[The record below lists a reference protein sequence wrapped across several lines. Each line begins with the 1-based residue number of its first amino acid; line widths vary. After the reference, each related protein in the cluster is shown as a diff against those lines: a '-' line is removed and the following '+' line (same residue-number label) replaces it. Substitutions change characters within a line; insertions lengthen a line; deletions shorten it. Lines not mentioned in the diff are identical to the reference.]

1 MMAVLRAYVVVM
13 LAALAAPAA
22 AFAQTHDDIRQ
33 CVAIAENAERL
44 ACFDRTVRQLTAPKF
59 EGRLSTTT
67 ERFHIDRP
75 TQLRYESD
83 GPIFV
88 LYLKA
93 DDGSIIQNLHIG
105 GGGQA
110 TYLIE
115 QPGTY
120 FLDVSGSETWRIWLE
135 PPSSQDPKKKALSY
149 ELPHT
154 SGCTCVAARTS
165 HRRRLR
171 PR

>member
-1 MMAVLRAYVVVM
+1 MRRAVRLMCSGGWATVARVYVVV
-13 LAALAAPAA
+13 ALSAFAA
-22 AFAQTHDDIRQ
+22 AVPAKAQTHDDIRA
-33 CVAIAENAERL
+33 CAAIPDDAERL
-44 ACFDRTVRQLTAPKF
+44 ACFDRTVRKLTAPKF

-67 ERFHIDRP
+67 ERFHIDQP

-135 PPSSQDPKKKALSY
+135 PPSTTNANQRGPSL
-149 ELPHT
+149 
-154 SGCTCVAARTS
+154 
-165 HRRRLR
+165 
-171 PR
+171 

>member
-1 MMAVLRAYVVVM
+1 MGMRRAAWLMCSGGWATVARACVVVT
-13 LAALAAPAA
+13 LTAFAAAAPAK
-22 AFAQTHDDIRQ
+22 AQAQDDMRT
-33 CVAIAENAERL
+33 CAAIADNAERL
-44 ACFDRTVRQLTAPKF
+44 ACFDSAVRKLTAPKF

-67 ERFHIDRP
+67 ERFHIDQP

-115 QPGTY
+115 NPGTY

-135 PPSSQDPKKKALSY
+135 PPSTTNANQRGPSL
-149 ELPHT
+149 
-154 SGCTCVAARTS
+154 
-165 HRRRLR
+165 
-171 PR
+171 

>member
-1 MMAVLRAYVVVM
+1 MTAVVRASLQTRARPTATPARICAAATLYVMSAVG
-13 LAALAAPAA
+13 PAA
-22 AFAQTHDDIRQ
+22 AMAVAVAQPLDDIRA
-33 CVAIAENAERL
+33 CPAIANDAERL
-44 ACFDRTVRQLTAPKF
+44 ACFDRTVRKFTAPKF

-67 ERFHIDRP
+67 ERFHVDRP

-120 FLDVSGSETWRIWLE
+120 FLDVNGSETWRIWLE
-135 PPSSQDPKKKALSY
+135 PPPAQNPSKRGSAL
-149 ELPHT
+149 
-154 SGCTCVAARTS
+154 
-165 HRRRLR
+165 
-171 PR
+171 

>member
-1 MMAVLRAYVVVM
+1 MMAMRRAALLLCSGGWGIVARAYVVV
-13 LAALAAPAA
+13 ALSAFAA
-22 AFAQTHDDIRQ
+22 AVTAKAQTHDDIRT
-33 CVAIAENAERL
+33 CAIIPDDAERL
-44 ACFDRTVRQLTAPKF
+44 ACFDRTARKLTAPKF

-67 ERFHIDRP
+67 ERFHIDQP

-135 PPSSQDPKKKALSY
+135 PPSTANANQRGPSL
-149 ELPHT
+149 
-154 SGCTCVAARTS
+154 
-165 HRRRLR
+165 
-171 PR
+171 

>member
-1 MMAVLRAYVVVM
+1 MMAVRRAVPLIYFAGR
-13 LAALAAPAA
+13 AATARASFVATLTGVAIAAQFAPAR
-22 AFAQTHDDIRQ
+22 AQTHDDIRT
-33 CVAIAENAERL
+33 CPAIANDAERL
-44 ACFDRTVRQLTAPKF
+44 ACFDRTVRKLTAPKF

-135 PPSSQDPKKKALSY
+135 PPSSTHANQRGPSL
-149 ELPHT
+149 
-154 SGCTCVAARTS
+154 
-165 HRRRLR
+165 
-171 PR
+171 